1 MYLWS
6 EEFKDNQYPN
16 GIVGDLVSI
25 LDSAPFMENLDVL
38 PYKDHMCALVEE
50 TGGCLQGMISSR
62 YNFLYD
68 GGM

>member
-50 TGGCLQGMISSR
+50 TGDAYR
-62 YNFLYD
+62 E
-68 GGM
+68 